1 MADRSGR
8 GASPLP
14 TTGSPRVR
22 SVSLPPGLPLSPFL
36 PPLPAHG
43 WVVYRTMPILWAI
56 GAFVYGLL
64 GLFFFFCVFLR
75 FTKQGGQWRSNWGKP
90 ISR

>member
-1 MADRSGR
+1 
-8 GASPLP
+8 
-14 TTGSPRVR
+14 
-22 SVSLPPGLPLSPFL
+22 
-36 PPLPAHG
+36 
-43 WVVYRTMPILWAI
+43 MPILWAI